1 MKILIVY
8 YFFPQFSFRN
18 LHLGKYIVT
27 VDGIN
32 IYVACVSWHFPLVL
46 IWLFLWW
53 FRVLAMFSTKLHLF
67 WFSFVPSRAPICA
80 KLRPNRSNSTLFSA
94 MDGPQT
100 SSIVRWTISKKRAQP
115 FLPRLLWVENRPA
128 INSRNVLEGVP
139 DAVGVEVVVVTEIE
153 CIYPKPDF
161 WKCHGWFEASK
172 TQWFSSFFAI
182 VFLYSYLTNY

>member
-139 DAVGVEVVVVTEIE
+139 DGRSWSSDGDGDRVYTRNPIFESVMGDLRQV
-153 CIYPKPDF
+153 KHNDF
-161 WKCHGWFEASK
+161 LH
-172 TQWFSSFFAI
+172 
-182 VFLYSYLTNY
+182 FLP

>member
-94 MDGPQT
+94 TGHKLVV
-100 SSIVRWTISKKRAQP
+100 SSDELFLKKEHNP
-115 FLPRLLWVENRPA
+115 FCQ
-128 INSRNVLEGVP
+128 
-139 DAVGVEVVVVTEIE
+139 D
-153 CIYPKPDF
+153 
-161 WKCHGWFEASK
+161 
-172 TQWFSSFFAI
+172 
-182 VFLYSYLTNY
+182 YSG